1 MSGSITTSHH
11 HSRHSREVYFLW
23 KRREKIDRDIESL
36 QEDMI
41 NFSTLGRFHGRPYAL
56 AFDSPSIRLF
66 LTFLGFRKWSSLEAH
81 TKPPYILT
89 LKSNGCI
96 IFIAALSPSQLLITS
111 KHSVGPVQGV
121 HESHAQA
128 GERWLHRHL
137 GQVEKTTEELAK
149 VLWEKHWTA
158 VAEVSHSNSHPTE
171 RVFIT
176 RSSAMIASR
185 SMFLPTPPKS
195 QAYIYTVLTSAQRT
209 SRHSRLPS

>member
-96 IFIAALSPSQLLITS
+96 IFIA
-111 KHSVGPVQGV
+111 
-121 HESHAQA
+121 HAQA
-128 GERWLHRHL
+128 GERWLRRHL